1 MNVNQP
7 LVDDSP
13 DEPERQTSLKNALG
27 AQHSVRYMHAVV
39 WEVHG
44 YCFKK
49 CVFYKEKKVPN
60 PLEAS
65 TEGLKSIF
73 YAKNNF

>member
-1 MNVNQP
+1 MQFVEKYM
-7 LVDDSP
+7 D
-13 DEPERQTSLKNALG
+13 TAL
-27 AQHSVRYMHAVV
+27 
-39 WEVHG
+39 
-44 YCFKK
+44 KK